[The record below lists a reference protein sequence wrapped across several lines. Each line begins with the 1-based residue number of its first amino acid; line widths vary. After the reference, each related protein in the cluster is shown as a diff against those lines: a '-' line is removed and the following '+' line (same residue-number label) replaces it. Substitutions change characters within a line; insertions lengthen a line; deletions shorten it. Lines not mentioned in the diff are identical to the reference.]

1 MSKPMGIGEIPQN
14 ARVWIYGTGAAGKGL
29 LFQLRVSRPDVRPL
43 GFLDSFRSGRVLG
56 LRVRNLEGFLREG
69 LDREGAMIL
78 VASAASEAIAENL
91 DSHGVSN
98 YRRSVVPPPIMSR
111 LGEAK
116 LWKSLARIFL
126 RRIFSLFSLLP
137 GGLRPFT
144 LFTGGYGGL
153 FAGNSKALFLEFL
166 RRGERAVW
174 LYSERSVG
182 EELKREGVR
191 AVRYGSLLGFLLLPL
206 CRLLVVDNR
215 DWPWNYPL
223 LPLFPLRRVQLW
235 HGVGMKKIEKMLL
248 PAGLKERLSLPC
260 REEWNLRY
268 PHYDLLVTTS
278 PFYAREVFAPAFAEE
293 AEEILTT
300 GYPLN
305 DLFHR
310 EPYPE
315 EWLFTDQEVV
325 GPVKE
330 HLRRGGQV
338 AVYAPTFRD
347 LERRLALERILDP
360 LRLDRFLQER
370 GILLVLKGHS
380 FSLVEKASSRRFS
393 HILTADNGRDIYP
406 ILRLSQLLITDYSSI
421 LSDYLHTG
429 RPILFFPFD
438 LLLYQG
444 VQRELQFDYGSM
456 APGPKAYNQEELEG
470 WIHRLLVQGEDPFR
484 EERERLYEKAFLYRD
499 GGSGERLMGELF
511 RRGFLKGGKSG

>member
-56 LRVRNLEGFLREG
+56 LRVRTLEGFLREG

-78 VASAASEAIAENL
+78 VASAAYEAIAENL

-330 HLRRGGQV
+330 HLRRGGRV

-406 ILRLSQLLITDYSSI
+406 ILRLSQLLITLSSHRPSHP
-421 LSDYLHTG
+421 LLPLRPPPLPGCSAGAPVRLRLHG
-429 RPILFFPFD
+429 SRAEGLQPRGAG
-438 LLLYQG
+438 G
-444 VQRELQFDYGSM
+444 VDPP
-456 APGPKAYNQEELEG
+456 APGPRGGPLPGGAGETLREG
-470 WIHRLLVQGEDPFR
+470 LPLPGRGIRRETYGRALPQRLSEGRKKWLT
-484 EERERLYEKAFLYRD
+484 
-499 GGSGERLMGELF
+499 
-511 RRGFLKGGKSG
+511 RRRPSW